1 MLATRLKCQASD
13 VDVNNA
19 LNCLCGAV
27 AFMIASSHF
36 SNNNFYV
43 NIALVILWA

>member
-13 VDVNNA
+13 VDVNA
-19 LNCLCGAV
+19 LNCLCGAI
-27 AFMIASSHF
+27 AFMIPSSHF

>member
-43 NIALVILWA
+43 NITLVILWA